1 MNEQLEKQRLDVQF
15 ILQRNSMVMVYGHD
29 DDHRNGDK
37 QLRLKANVVLNEEF
51 LV

>member
-15 ILQRNSMVMVYGHD
+15 ILQRNSVVRVYGHD
-29 DDHRNGDK
+29 DDDWNGDK
-37 QLRLKANVVLNEEF
+37 QLRLKANVVLNEVF